1 MNGDFRSDKYL
12 NRMEYY
18 AYDLETD
25 ISTTIGGNGNQQ
37 VKNQHRFIIDNT
49 AEINPI
55 DWYNAFFEVEF
66 KLVKLAANETGYA
79 DNNEA
84 ANLCTMNNGLS
95 LIKEI
100 RVLSEGE
107 SVYNNNISANECANL
122 LTLLNYTKSY
132 ADSVGSDQF
141 FYLDTSAVAN
151 TNIFNLRKV
160 QHGRNDAD
168 SAWEE
173 KEFFDAIKPYNS
185 DYNEGFSKRKKLT
198 AGRVTRNIC
207 IPLNIYSY
215 FASFK
220 RNIHPNLKINIELR
234 LEQDSN
240 LIFKMGD
247 DNHGK
252 IIVSKLRLWCPKL
265 IFNAEGLRLYRS
277 DYMKPKKWPYLT
289 EYFYKFTRAGDNRGD
304 MVRLVTSIRKPR
316 HVFIWTVPEASYDT
330 QTANIFVFDTNSIG
344 ANNAHFSR
352 AQLVVNNSKYYPE
365 LPVNADE
372 KTKLYRALMEY
383 NGTYTQDKICGSL
396 INREN
401 FDKLFGVLYFD
412 LRKQDDDLIDASVT
426 INFNYQLSEAPD
438 AAANQYRINVLIL
451 HENEIELAQ
460 VGSKLLVRS
469 T

>member
-25 ISTTIGGNGNQQ
+25 ISTTIRGNNQEQ
-37 VKNQHRFIIDNT
+37 MKNQHRFIIDNT

-66 KLVKLAANETGYA
+66 KLVKLADNTANFTAA
-79 DNNEA
+79 DM
-84 ANLCTMNNGLS
+84 CSMNNGLS
-95 LIKEI
+95 LMKEI

-107 SVYNNNISANECANL
+107 SVYNNNISANEGANL
-122 LTLLNYTKSY
+122 MTLLNYTKSY

-141 FYLDTSAVAN
+141 FYLDTSAAAN
-151 TNIFNLRKV
+151 INLFEARTIDIRDN
-160 QHGRNDAD
+160 QASPTAR
-168 SAWEE
+168 
-173 KEFFDAIKPYNS
+173 AIPMPKNNA
-185 DYNEGFSKRKKLT
+185 DYNEGFAKRKALT
-198 AGRVTRNIC
+198 DVGLTQNIS
-207 IPLNIYSY
+207 IPLNLYSY

-234 LEQDSN
+234 LEQDAN
-240 LIFKMGD
+240 LIFRNAAED
-247 DNHGK
+247 GK

-265 IFNAEGLRLYRS
+265 IFNAEGLNLYRS
-277 DYMKPKKWPYLT
+277 DYMKPKKWPYLA

-316 HVFIWTVPEASYDT
+316 HVFIWTVPEASYAA

-344 ANNAHFSR
+344 ANNVHFSR

-365 LPVNADE
+365 LSVNANE

-396 INREN
+396 INRDN
-401 FDKLFGVLYFD
+401 FNKLFGVLYFD

-426 INFNYQLSEAPD
+426 INFNYQLSGAPD

>member
-25 ISTTIGGNGNQQ
+25 ISTTKGENDHEQM
-37 VKNQHRFIIDNT
+37 KNQHRFIIDNT

-66 KLVKLAANETGYA
+66 KLVKLANNDAGFAN
-79 DNNEA
+79 DNTA
-84 ANLCTMNNGLS
+84 ANMCTMNNGLS

-107 SVYNNNISANECANL
+107 SVYNNNISANEGANL

-141 FYLDTSAVAN
+141 FYLDTSAAAN
-151 TNIFNLRKV
+151 NQNFMRLALDGNAQNIDGIPPNP
-160 QHGRNDAD
+160 N
-168 SAWEE
+168 
-173 KEFFDAIKPYNS
+173 
-185 DYNEGFSKRKKLT
+185 YNEGFDKRKKLT
-198 AGRVTRNIC
+198 AGGLDRNIS
-207 IPLNIYSY
+207 IPLNLFSY

-234 LEQDSN
+234 LEQDVN
-240 LIFKMGD
+240 LIFRVGAAD
-247 DNHGK
+247 DGK
-252 IIVSKLRLWCPKL
+252 IIVTKMRLWCPKL
-265 IFNAEGLRLYRS
+265 IFNAEGLNLYRS
-277 DYMKPKKWPYLT
+277 DYMKPKKWSYLA
-289 EYFYKFTRAGDNRGD
+289 EYFHKFTRAGDNRGD
-304 MVRLVTSIRKPR
+304 MIRLVTSIRKPR
-316 HVFIWTVPEASYDT
+316 HVFIWTVPEASYGV

-344 ANNAHFSR
+344 TNNVHFSR

-365 LPVNADE
+365 LSVNANE

-426 INFNYQLSEAPD
+426 INFNYQLSGAPD

>member
-25 ISTTIGGNGNQQ
+25 ISTTIRGNNQEQ
-37 VKNQHRFIIDNT
+37 MKNQHRFIIDNT

-66 KLVKLAANETGYA
+66 KLVKLADASNFAAA
-79 DNNEA
+79 DK
-84 ANLCTMNNGLS
+84 CTMNNGLS

-141 FYLDTSAVAN
+141 FYIDTSAAAESSKFTYRAVTHRQTTATAGSGDQAGPMLDNVVAN
-151 TNIFNLRKV
+151 
-160 QHGRNDAD
+160 
-168 SAWEE
+168 
-173 KEFFDAIKPYNS
+173 YNK
-185 DYNEGFSKRKKLT
+185 GFAKRKALT
-198 AGRVTRNIC
+198 DGGLTQNISL
-207 IPLNIYSY
+207 PLNLYSY

-234 LEQDSN
+234 LEQDVN
-240 LIFKMGD
+240 LIFRNAAED
-247 DNHGK
+247 GK

-265 IFNAEGLRLYRS
+265 IFNAEGLNLYRS
-277 DYMKPKKWPYLT
+277 DYMKPKKWPYLA

-316 HVFIWTVPEASYDT
+316 HVFIWTVPEASYAA

-352 AQLVVNNSKYYPE
+352 AQLVINNSKYYPE
-365 LPVNADE
+365 LSINANE

-396 INREN
+396 INRDN
-401 FDKLFGVLYFD
+401 FNKLFGVLYFD

-426 INFNYQLSEAPD
+426 INFNYQLSGAPG

>member
-25 ISTTIGGNGNQQ
+25 ISTTIRGNNQEQ

-66 KLVKLAANETGYA
+66 KLVKLADNATNFV
-79 DNNEA
+79 DNNTA
-84 ANLCTMNNGLS
+84 ANMCTMNNGLS

-107 SVYNNNISANECANL
+107 SVYNNNISANEGANL

-141 FYLDTSAVAN
+141 FYLDTSAAAN
-151 TNIFNLRKV
+151 NQNFTRLALDGDAQNIDGIPPNP
-160 QHGRNDAD
+160 N
-168 SAWEE
+168 
-173 KEFFDAIKPYNS
+173 
-185 DYNEGFSKRKKLT
+185 YNEGFDKRKKLT
-198 AGRVTRNIC
+198 AAGVTHNIS
-207 IPLNIYSY
+207 IPLNLYSY

-234 LEQDSN
+234 LEQDVN
-240 LIFKMGD
+240 LIFRGGAAD
-247 DNHGK
+247 DGK
-252 IIVSKLRLWCPKL
+252 IIVTKMRLWCPKL
-265 IFNAEGLRLYRS
+265 IFNAEGLNLYRS
-277 DYMKPKKWPYLT
+277 DYMKPKKWPYLA

-316 HVFIWTVPEASYDT
+316 HVFIWTVPEASYAA
-330 QTANIFVFDTNSIG
+330 QTSNIFVFDTNSIG

-365 LPVNADE
+365 LSVNADE

-396 INREN
+396 INRDN

>member
-25 ISTTIGGNGNQQ
+25 ISTTIRGNDQEQ
-37 VKNQHRFIIDNT
+37 MKNQHRFIIDNT

-55 DWYNAFFEVEF
+55 DWYNAFFEIDF
-66 KLVKLAANETGYA
+66 KLVKLADGNNFGAN
-79 DNNEA
+79 DM
-84 ANLCTMNNGLS
+84 CTMNNGLS

-107 SVYNNNISANECANL
+107 SVYNNNISANEGANL

-141 FYLDTSAVAN
+141 FYLDTSAVADN
-151 TNIFNLRKV
+151 SRFIFRSV
-160 QHGRNDAD
+160 QHGRNNAD
-168 SAWEE
+168 DNWEVRN
-173 KEFFDAIKPYNS
+173 FVDGLNT
-185 DYNEGFSKRKKLT
+185 DYNEGFTKRKALT
-198 AGRVTRNIC
+198 DGGIERNISL
-207 IPLNIYSY
+207 PLNLYSY

-234 LEQDSN
+234 LEQDAN
-240 LIFKMGD
+240 LIFRNAAED
-247 DNHGK
+247 GK
-252 IIVSKLRLWCPKL
+252 IIVSKMRLWCPKL
-265 IFNAEGLRLYRS
+265 IFNAEGLNFYRS
-277 DYMKPKKWPYLT
+277 DYMKPKKWPYLA
-289 EYFYKFTRAGDNRGD
+289 EYFHKFTRAGDNRGD
-304 MVRLVTSIRKPR
+304 MIRLVTSIRKPR
-316 HVFIWTVPEASYDT
+316 HVFIWTVPDASYAT
-330 QTANIFVFDTNSIG
+330 QTSNIFVFDTNSIG
-344 ANNAHFSR
+344 ANNVHFSR

-365 LPVNADE
+365 LSVNANE
-372 KTKLYRALMEY
+372 KTKLYRTLMEY

-396 INREN
+396 INRDN

-426 INFNYQLSEAPD
+426 INFNYQLSGAPD

>member
-25 ISTTIGGNGNQQ
+25 ISTTIRGNNQEQ
-37 VKNQHRFIIDNT
+37 MKNQHRFIIDNT

-66 KLVKLAANETGYA
+66 KLVKLADGNNFTAN
-79 DNNEA
+79 DM
-84 ANLCTMNNGLS
+84 CTMNNGLS

-107 SVYNNNISANECANL
+107 SVYNNNISANEGANL

-141 FYLDTSAVAN
+141 FYLDTSTAAN
-151 TNIFNLRKV
+151 INLFGDRTIDT
-160 QHGRNDAD
+160 RDATPGG
-168 SAWEE
+168 
-173 KEFFDAIKPYNS
+173 DARAIPMPQNNAN
-185 DYNEGFSKRKKLT
+185 YNEGFAKRKALT
-198 AGRVTRNIC
+198 DKVHAKNIS
-207 IPLNIYSY
+207 IPLNLYSY

-220 RNIHPNLKINIELR
+220 RNIHPNLKINIEIR
-234 LEQDSN
+234 FEQDVN
-240 LIFKMGD
+240 LIFRNAAED
-247 DNHGK
+247 GK

-265 IFNAEGLRLYRS
+265 IFNAEGLNLYRS
-277 DYMKPKKWPYLT
+277 DYMKPKKWPYLA

-304 MVRLVTSIRKPR
+304 MVHLVTSIRKPR
-316 HVFIWTVPEASYDT
+316 HVFIWTVPEASYAV

-344 ANNAHFSR
+344 NQDPEVNFSR

-365 LPVNADE
+365 LPINANE

-396 INREN
+396 INRDN

-426 INFNYQLSEAPD
+426 INFNYQLSGAP
-438 AAANQYRINVLIL
+438 ANQYRINVLIL
-451 HENEIELAQ
+451 HESEIELVQ

>member
-25 ISTTIGGNGNQQ
+25 ISTTIRGNNQEQ
-37 VKNQHRFIIDNT
+37 MKNQRRFIIDNT

-66 KLVKLAANETGYA
+66 KLVKLADATNFVAA
-79 DNNEA
+79 DK
-84 ANLCTMNNGLS
+84 CTMNNGLS

-107 SVYNNNISANECANL
+107 SVYNNNISANESANL

-132 ADSVGSDQF
+132 ADCVGSDQF
-141 FYLDTSAVAN
+141 FYVDTSAAAENARYTIRGVE
-151 TNIFNLRKV
+151 
-160 QHGRNDAD
+160 HGRNDANNAYEARNFID
-168 SAWEE
+168 GE
-173 KEFFDAIKPYNS
+173 KP
-185 DYNEGFSKRKKLT
+185 DYNEGFAKRKALT
-198 AGRVTRNIC
+198 DGGLTQNISL
-207 IPLNIYSY
+207 PLNLYSY

-220 RNIHPNLKINIELR
+220 RNIHPNLKINIEIR
-234 LEQDSN
+234 LEQDVN
-240 LIFKMGD
+240 LIFRNAAED
-247 DNHGK
+247 GK
-252 IIVSKLRLWCPKL
+252 IIVSKLRICCPKL
-265 IFNAEGLRLYRS
+265 IFNAEGLNLYRS
-277 DYMKPKKWPYLT
+277 DYMKPKKWPYLA

-316 HVFIWTVPEASYDT
+316 HVFIWTVPEASYAA

-344 ANNAHFSR
+344 NQNPTVYFSR

-365 LPVNADE
+365 LSVNANE

-396 INREN
+396 INRDN
-401 FDKLFGVLYFD
+401 FDKLFGVLYFY

-426 INFNYQLSEAPD
+426 INFNYQLSGAPT
-438 AAANQYRINVLIL
+438 NQYRINVLIL

>member
-25 ISTTIGGNGNQQ
+25 ISTTIRGNNQEQ
-37 VKNQHRFIIDNT
+37 MKNQHRFIIDNT

-66 KLVKLAANETGYA
+66 KLVKLA
-79 DNNEA
+79 DNATNFAGNNTA
-84 ANLCTMNNGLS
+84 ANMCTMNNGLS

-107 SVYNNNISANECANL
+107 SVYNNNISANEGANL

-141 FYLDTSAVAN
+141 FYLDTSAAAN
-151 TNIFNLRKV
+151 NQNFLRLALDGNAQNIDGIPPNP
-160 QHGRNDAD
+160 N
-168 SAWEE
+168 
-173 KEFFDAIKPYNS
+173 
-185 DYNEGFSKRKKLT
+185 YNEGFDKRKKLT
-198 AGRVTRNIC
+198 AGGVDRNIS
-207 IPLNIYSY
+207 IPLNLFSY

-234 LEQDSN
+234 LEQDVN
-240 LIFKMGD
+240 LIFRAGAAD
-247 DNHGK
+247 DGK
-252 IIVSKLRLWCPKL
+252 IIVTKMRLWCPKL
-265 IFNAEGLRLYRS
+265 IFNAEGLNLYRS
-277 DYMKPKKWPYLT
+277 DYMKPKKWPYLA
-289 EYFYKFTRAGDNRGD
+289 EFFYKFTRAGDNRGD

-316 HVFIWTVPEASYDT
+316 HVFIWTVPEASYAA
-330 QTANIFVFDTNSIG
+330 QTSNIFVFDTNSIG

-365 LPVNADE
+365 LSINANE

-396 INREN
+396 INRDN

-426 INFNYQLSEAPD
+426 INFNYQ
-438 AAANQYRINVLIL
+438 
-451 HENEIELAQ
+451 
-460 VGSKLLVRS
+460 
-469 T
+469 

>member
-18 AYDLETD
+18 AYDLEID
-25 ISTTIGGNGNQQ
+25 ISTTKRGNGEEQI
-37 VKNQHRFIIDNT
+37 KNQHRFIIDNT

-55 DWYNAFFEVEF
+55 DWYNAFFEIDF
-66 KLVKLAANETGYA
+66 KLVKLADENNFGA
-79 DNNEA
+79 DDM
-84 ANLCTMNNGLS
+84 CTMNNGLS

-107 SVYNNNISANECANL
+107 SVYNNNISANEGANL

-151 TNIFNLRKV
+151 NSRFNFRSV

-168 SAWEE
+168 DNWEE
-173 KEFFDAIKPYNS
+173 RNFVDGLNP
-185 DYNEGFSKRKKLT
+185 DYNEGFTKRKGLT
-198 AGRVTRNIC
+198 DGGIERNIS
-207 IPLNIYSY
+207 IPLNLYSY

-220 RNIHPNLKINIELR
+220 RNIHPNLKINIEIR
-234 LEQDSN
+234 FEQDAN
-240 LIFKMGD
+240 LIFRNAAED
-247 DNHGK
+247 GK

-265 IFNAEGLRLYRS
+265 IFNAEGLNLYRS
-277 DYMKPKKWPYLT
+277 DYMKPKKWPYLA
-289 EYFYKFTRAGDNRGD
+289 EYFHNFTRAGDNRGD

-316 HVFIWTVPEASYDT
+316 HVFIWTVPDASYAT

-344 ANNAHFSR
+344 TYNVHFSR

-365 LPVNADE
+365 LSVNANE

-396 INREN
+396 INRDN

-426 INFNYQLSEAPD
+426 INFNYQLSEAPS
-438 AAANQYRINVLIL
+438 AAAIKYRINVLIL

>member
-25 ISTTIGGNGNQQ
+25 ISSTIRGNNQEQ
-37 VKNQHRFIIDNT
+37 MKNQHRFIIDNT

-66 KLVKLAANETGYA
+66 KLVKLADGNNFAA
-79 DNNEA
+79 DDK
-84 ANLCTMNNGLS
+84 CTMNNGLS

-100 RVLSEGE
+100 RVISEGE
-107 SVYNNNISANECANL
+107 SVYNNNISANEGANL

-132 ADSVGSDQF
+132 ADSIGSDQF
-141 FYLDTSAVAN
+141 FYIDTNAAAESSKFTKRTVTHRRNANNTGDEAGEMLDDVVAN
-151 TNIFNLRKV
+151 
-160 QHGRNDAD
+160 
-168 SAWEE
+168 
-173 KEFFDAIKPYNS
+173 
-185 DYNEGFSKRKKLT
+185 YNEGFAKRKELT
-198 AGRVTRNIC
+198 DGGLTRNIS
-207 IPLNIYSY
+207 IPLNLYSY
-215 FASFK
+215 FSSFK
-220 RNIHPNLKINIELR
+220 RNIHPNLKINIEIR
-234 LEQDSN
+234 LEQDAN
-240 LIFKMGD
+240 LIFK
-247 DNHGK
+247 NAAVTANGK

-265 IFNAEGLRLYRS
+265 IFNAEGLNLYRS
-277 DYMKPKKWPYLT
+277 DYMKPNKWSYLA

-316 HVFIWTVPEASYDT
+316 HVFIWTVPEASYAT
-330 QTANIFVFDTNSIG
+330 QESNIFVFDTNSIG
-344 ANNAHFSR
+344 TNNAHFSR

-365 LPVNADE
+365 LSVNANE

-396 INREN
+396 INRDN

-426 INFNYQLSEAPD
+426 INFNYQLSGAPS

>member
-1 MNGDFRSDKYL
+1 MNGDFRSDQYL

-25 ISTTIGGNGNQQ
+25 ISTTIRGNNQEQ
-37 VKNQHRFIIDNT
+37 MKNQHRFIIDNT

-55 DWYNAFFEVEF
+55 DWYNAFFKVEF
-66 KLVKLAANETGYA
+66 KLVKLADASNFAAA
-79 DNNEA
+79 DK
-84 ANLCTMNNGLS
+84 CTMNNGLS

-107 SVYNNNISANECANL
+107 SVYNNNISANEGANL

-141 FYLDTSAVAN
+141 FYIDTSAAADN
-151 TNIFNLRKV
+151 QNFDRLGLDGNAQNIDGIPPNP
-160 QHGRNDAD
+160 N
-168 SAWEE
+168 
-173 KEFFDAIKPYNS
+173 
-185 DYNEGFSKRKKLT
+185 YNEGFTKRKALT
-198 AGRVTRNIC
+198 DGGHTQNISL
-207 IPLNIYSY
+207 PLNLYSY

-220 RNIHPNLKINIELR
+220 RNIHPNLKINIEIR
-234 LEQDSN
+234 LEQDAN
-240 LIFKMGD
+240 LIFRNAAVD
-247 DNHGK
+247 GK

-265 IFNAEGLRLYRS
+265 IFNAEGLNLYRS
-277 DYMKPKKWPYLT
+277 DYMKPKKWSYLT

-316 HVFIWTVPEASYDT
+316 HVFIWTVPEASYAA

-344 ANNAHFSR
+344 NQDPIVYFSR

-396 INREN
+396 INRDN

-426 INFNYQLSEAPD
+426 INFNYQLSGAPT
-438 AAANQYRINVLIL
+438 NQYRINVLIL

>member
-25 ISTTIGGNGNQQ
+25 ISSTKRGNNQEQ

-66 KLVKLAANETGYA
+66 RLVKLANETNFVA
-79 DNNEA
+79 PVM
-84 ANLCTMNNGLS
+84 CTMNNGLS

-107 SVYNNNISANECANL
+107 SVYNNNISANEGANL

-141 FYLDTSAVAN
+141 FYIDTSAAAENARYTMRGVE
-151 TNIFNLRKV
+151 
-160 QHGRNDAD
+160 HGRNDAD
-168 SAWEE
+168 NAYEARD
-173 KEFFDAIKPYNS
+173 FIDGVKP
-185 DYNEGFSKRKKLT
+185 DYNEGFAKRNALT
-198 AGRVTRNIC
+198 VGGNTPNISL
-207 IPLNIYSY
+207 PLNLYSY

-220 RNIHPNLKINIELR
+220 RNIHPNLKINIEIR
-234 LEQDSN
+234 LEQDAN
-240 LIFKMGD
+240 LIFRNAAED
-247 DNHGK
+247 GK

-265 IFNAEGLRLYRS
+265 IFNAEGLKLYRS
-277 DYMKPKKWPYLT
+277 DYMKPKKWPYLA
-289 EYFYKFTRAGDNRGD
+289 EYFYKFTRAGDIIGD

-316 HVFIWTVPEASYDT
+316 HVFIWTVPEASYAT

-344 ANNAHFSR
+344 TNNAFFSR

-365 LPVNADE
+365 LPINANE

-383 NGTYTQDKICGSL
+383 NGTYTQDKICGSI
-396 INREN
+396 INRDN
-401 FDKLFGVLYFD
+401 FNKLFGVLYFD

-426 INFNYQLSEAPD
+426 INFNYQLSVAPS

>member
-25 ISTTIGGNGNQQ
+25 ISTKARGNNFEQI
-37 VKNQHRFIIDNT
+37 KNQNRFIIDNT

-66 KLVKLAANETGYA
+66 KLVKKANNDQSFAA
-79 DNNEA
+79 DNTA

-107 SVYNNNISANECANL
+107 SVYNNNISANEGANL

-141 FYLDTSAVAN
+141 FYLDTSATTDINLFNNRTIDTRDATPGGDTRAIPMPQNNAN
-151 TNIFNLRKV
+151 
-160 QHGRNDAD
+160 
-168 SAWEE
+168 
-173 KEFFDAIKPYNS
+173 
-185 DYNEGFSKRKKLT
+185 YNEGFNKRKKLT
-198 AGRVTRNIC
+198 AEGVEQNIS
-207 IPLNIYSY
+207 IPLNLYSY

-220 RNIHPNLKINIELR
+220 RNIHPNLKINIELKI
-234 LEQDSN
+234 EDDVI
-240 LIFKMGD
+240 LIFRAGAAGD
-247 DNHGK
+247 GNDGK
-252 IIVSKLRLWCPKL
+252 IIVTKLRLWCPKL
-265 IFNAEGLRLYRS
+265 IFNAEGLNLYRS
-277 DYMKPKKWPYLT
+277 DYMKPKKWPYLA
-289 EYFYKFTRAGDNRGD
+289 EYFYKFTRAGDNIGD

-316 HVFIWTVPEASYDT
+316 HVFIWTVPDASYAT
-330 QTANIFVFDTNSIG
+330 QTENIFVFDTNSIG
-344 ANNAHFSR
+344 ANDVHFSR

-365 LPVNADE
+365 LSINANE

-396 INREN
+396 INRDN

-426 INFNYQLSEAPD
+426 INFNYQLSGAPG
-438 AAANQYRINVLIL
+438 ARENLYRINVLIL

>member
-1 MNGDFRSDKYL
+1 MNGDFRSDQYL

-25 ISTTIGGNGNQQ
+25 ISTTIRGNNQEQ
-37 VKNQHRFIIDNT
+37 MKNQHRFIIDNT

-66 KLVKLAANETGYA
+66 KLVKLA
-79 DNNEA
+79 NNTTNFDE
-84 ANLCTMNNGLS
+84 NDKCTMNNGLS

-107 SVYNNNISANECANL
+107 SVYNNNISANEGANL
-122 LTLLNYTKSY
+122 MTLLNYTKSY

-141 FYLDTSAVAN
+141 FYVDTSAAAENARYTIRGVE
-151 TNIFNLRKV
+151 
-160 QHGRNDAD
+160 HGRNDANNAYEARNFID
-168 SAWEE
+168 GV
-173 KEFFDAIKPYNS
+173 KP
-185 DYNEGFSKRKKLT
+185 DYNEGFAKRKALT
-198 AGRVTRNIC
+198 DEGHTQNIS
-207 IPLNIYSY
+207 IPLNLYSY

-234 LEQDSN
+234 LEQDVN
-240 LIFKMGD
+240 LIFRNAAED
-247 DNHGK
+247 GK

-265 IFNAEGLRLYRS
+265 IFNAEGLKLYRS
-277 DYMKPKKWPYLT
+277 DYMKPKKWPYLA

-316 HVFIWTVPEASYDT
+316 HVFIWTVPEASYAA

-365 LPVNADE
+365 LSVNANE

-396 INREN
+396 INRDN
-401 FDKLFGVLYFD
+401 FDKLFGVLYFE

-426 INFNYQLSEAPD
+426 INFNYQLSGAPG

>member
-25 ISTTIGGNGNQQ
+25 ISSTIRGNDQEQ
-37 VKNQHRFIIDNT
+37 MKYQHRFIIDNT

-66 KLVKLAANETGYA
+66 KLVKLADNTAGFAAA
-79 DNNEA
+79 DM
-84 ANLCTMNNGLS
+84 CTMNNGLS

-107 SVYNNNISANECANL
+107 SVYNNNISANEGANL

-141 FYLDTSAVAN
+141 FYLDTSTYAN
-151 TNIFNLRKV
+151 INLFRDRTIDV
-160 QHGRNDAD
+160 RDATPGGDTRPIPMPRNNA
-168 SAWEE
+168 
-173 KEFFDAIKPYNS
+173 N
-185 DYNEGFSKRKKLT
+185 YNEGFTKRKALT
-198 AGRVTRNIC
+198 DGALIQNISL
-207 IPLNIYSY
+207 PLNLYSY

-220 RNIHPNLKINIELR
+220 RNIHPNLKINIEIR
-234 LEQDSN
+234 LEQDVN
-240 LIFKMGD
+240 LIFRNAAED
-247 DNHGK
+247 GK
-252 IIVSKLRLWCPKL
+252 IIVTKLRLWCPKL
-265 IFNAEGLRLYRS
+265 IFNAEGLNLYRS
-277 DYMKPKKWPYLT
+277 DYMKPKKWAYLA
-289 EYFYKFTRAGDNRGD
+289 EYFYKFTRVGDNRGD

-316 HVFIWTVPEASYDT
+316 HVFIWTVPEASYAV

-344 ANNAHFSR
+344 TNNVHFSR
-352 AQLVVNNSKYYPE
+352 AQLVINNSKYYPE
-365 LPVNADE
+365 LSVNANE

-396 INREN
+396 INRDN

-426 INFNYQLSEAPD
+426 INFNYQLSGNPS

>member
-25 ISTTIGGNGNQQ
+25 ISTTIRGNNQEQ
-37 VKNQHRFIIDNT
+37 MKNQHRFIIDNT

-66 KLVKLAANETGYA
+66 KLVKLTDATDFDAA
-79 DNNEA
+79 DK
-84 ANLCTMNNGLS
+84 CTMNNGLS

-107 SVYNNNISANECANL
+107 SVYNNNISANESANL

-141 FYLDTSAVAN
+141 FYVDTSAAAENARYTMRRVE
-151 TNIFNLRKV
+151 
-160 QHGRNDAD
+160 HGRNDANNAYEARNFID
-168 SAWEE
+168 GV
-173 KEFFDAIKPYNS
+173 KP
-185 DYNEGFSKRKKLT
+185 DYNEGFAKRKALT
-198 AGRVTRNIC
+198 EGGLTQNISL
-207 IPLNIYSY
+207 PLNLYSY

-220 RNIHPNLKINIELR
+220 RNIHPNLKINIEIR
-234 LEQDSN
+234 LEQDAN
-240 LIFKMGD
+240 LIFK
-247 DNHGK
+247 NAAVTVNGK

-265 IFNAEGLRLYRS
+265 IFNAEGLKLYRS
-277 DYMKPKKWPYLT
+277 DYMKPKKWSYLA

-316 HVFIWTVPEASYDT
+316 HVFIWTVPEASYAV
-330 QTANIFVFDTNSIG
+330 QTANIFVFDTNSI
-344 ANNAHFSR
+344 ANQDPTVYFSR

-365 LPVNADE
+365 LPINANE

-396 INREN
+396 INRDN

-426 INFNYQLSEAPD
+426 INFNYQLSGAPT
-438 AAANQYRINVLIL
+438 NQYRINVLIL

>member
-25 ISTTIGGNGNQQ
+25 ISTTIRGNNQEQ
-37 VKNQHRFIIDNT
+37 MKNQHRFIIDNT

-66 KLVKLAANETGYA
+66 KLVKLA
-79 DNNEA
+79 DA
-84 ANLCTMNNGLS
+84 ANFVAADKCTMNNGLS

-107 SVYNNNISANECANL
+107 SVYNNNISANEGANL

-141 FYLDTSAVAN
+141 FYIDTSAAADN
-151 TNIFNLRKV
+151 QNLTRLPLTGDAENIDGIPPSPN
-160 QHGRNDAD
+160 
-168 SAWEE
+168 
-173 KEFFDAIKPYNS
+173 
-185 DYNEGFSKRKKLT
+185 YNEGFTKRKALT
-198 AGRVTRNIC
+198 DGGLTQNISL
-207 IPLNIYSY
+207 PLNLYSY

-220 RNIHPNLKINIELR
+220 RNIHPNLKINIEIR
-234 LEQDSN
+234 LEQDVN
-240 LIFKMGD
+240 LIFRNAAED
-247 DNHGK
+247 GK

-265 IFNAEGLRLYRS
+265 IFNAEGLNLYRS
-277 DYMKPKKWPYLT
+277 DYMKPKKWPYLA

-304 MVRLVTSIRKPR
+304 MVRLVTSIRKPK
-316 HVFIWTVPEASYDT
+316 HVFIWTVPEASYAV
-330 QTANIFVFDTNSIG
+330 QTANIFVFDTNSI
-344 ANNAHFSR
+344 ANQNPTVYFSR

-365 LPVNADE
+365 LPINANE

-396 INREN
+396 INRDN

-426 INFNYQLSEAPD
+426 INFNYQLSGAPV
-438 AAANQYRINVLIL
+438 NQYRINVLIL

>member
-25 ISTTIGGNGNQQ
+25 ISTTIRGNNQEQ
-37 VKNQHRFIIDNT
+37 MKNQHRFIIDNT

-55 DWYNAFFEVEF
+55 DWFNAFFEVEF
-66 KLVKLAANETGYA
+66 KLVKLADNTTNFGAA
-79 DNNEA
+79 DK
-84 ANLCTMNNGLS
+84 CTMNNGLS

-107 SVYNNNISANECANL
+107 SVYNNNISANEGANL

-141 FYLDTSAVAN
+141 LYIDTSAAADN
-151 TNIFNLRKV
+151 QNFNRLGLDGNAQNIDGIPPNP
-160 QHGRNDAD
+160 N
-168 SAWEE
+168 
-173 KEFFDAIKPYNS
+173 
-185 DYNEGFSKRKKLT
+185 YNEGFTKRKALT
-198 AGRVTRNIC
+198 DGGHEQNIS
-207 IPLNIYSY
+207 IPLNLYSY

-220 RNIHPNLKINIELR
+220 RNIHPNLKINIEIR
-234 LEQDSN
+234 LEQDAN
-240 LIFKMGD
+240 LIFRNAAED
-247 DNHGK
+247 GK

-265 IFNAEGLRLYRS
+265 IFNAEGLNLYRS
-277 DYMKPKKWPYLT
+277 DYMKPKKWPYLA
-289 EYFYKFTRAGDNRGD
+289 EYVYKFTRAGDNRGD

-316 HVFIWTVPEASYDT
+316 HAFIWTVPEASYAA
-330 QTANIFVFDTNSIG
+330 QTSNIFVFDTNSIG

-365 LPVNADE
+365 LSVNANE

-396 INREN
+396 INRDN

-426 INFNYQLSEAPD
+426 INFNYQLSGAPD
-438 AAANQYRINVLIL
+438 AAAN
-451 HENEIELAQ
+451 
-460 VGSKLLVRS
+460 
-469 T
+469 

>member
-25 ISTTIGGNGNQQ
+25 ISTTIRGNGQEQ
-37 VKNQHRFIIDNT
+37 MKNQHRFIIDNT

-55 DWYNAFFEVEF
+55 DWYNAFFEIEF
-66 KLVKLAANETGYA
+66 KLVKLADNNTNFA
-79 DNNEA
+79 DNNTA

-107 SVYNNNISANECANL
+107 SVYNNNISANEGANL

-141 FYLDTSAVAN
+141 FYLDTSAAAN
-151 TNIFNLRKV
+151 NQNFLRLALDGNAQNIDGIPPNP
-160 QHGRNDAD
+160 N
-168 SAWEE
+168 
-173 KEFFDAIKPYNS
+173 
-185 DYNEGFSKRKKLT
+185 YNEGFDKRKKLT
-198 AGRVTRNIC
+198 AGGMERNIS
-207 IPLNIYSY
+207 IPLNLYSY

-234 LEQDSN
+234 LEQDAN
-240 LIFKMGD
+240 LIFRVGAAD
-247 DNHGK
+247 DGK
-252 IIVSKLRLWCPKL
+252 IIVTKLRLWCPKL
-265 IFNAEGLRLYRS
+265 IFNAEGLNLYRS
-277 DYMKPKKWPYLT
+277 DYMKPKKWAYLA

-316 HVFIWTVPEASYDT
+316 HVFIWTVPEASYAT
-330 QTANIFVFDTNSIG
+330 QTANIFLFDTNSIG
-344 ANNAHFSR
+344 VNNVHFSR

-365 LPVNADE
+365 LSINANE

-396 INREN
+396 INRDN
-401 FDKLFGVLYFD
+401 FDKLFGILYFD
-412 LRKQDDDLIDASVT
+412 LRKQDDDLIVASVT
-426 INFNYQLSEAPD
+426 INFNYQLSGAPD
-438 AAANQYRINVLIL
+438 VAANQYRINVLML

>member
-25 ISTTIGGNGNQQ
+25 ISTTIRGNNQEQ
-37 VKNQHRFIIDNT
+37 MKNQHRFIIDNT

-55 DWYNAFFEVEF
+55 DWYNAFFEIEF
-66 KLVKLAANETGYA
+66 KLVKLADG
-79 DNNEA
+79 NNFGEKDM
-84 ANLCTMNNGLS
+84 CTMNNGLS

-107 SVYNNNISANECANL
+107 SVYNNNISANEGANL

-141 FYLDTSAVAN
+141 FYLDASAVAN
-151 TNIFNLRKV
+151 NSRFLFRSV

-168 SAWEE
+168 DNWEARN
-173 KEFFDAIKPYNS
+173 FVDGLNP
-185 DYNEGFSKRKKLT
+185 DYNKGFDKRKALT
-198 AGRVTRNIC
+198 DGGLSRNIS
-207 IPLNIYSY
+207 IPLNLYSY

-220 RNIHPNLKINIELR
+220 RNIHPNLKINIEIR
-234 LEQDSN
+234 FEQDAN
-240 LIFKMGD
+240 LIFRNAAED
-247 DNHGK
+247 GK

-265 IFNAEGLRLYRS
+265 IFNAEGLNLYRS
-277 DYMKPKKWPYLT
+277 DYMKPKKWSYLA

-316 HVFIWTVPEASYDT
+316 HVFIWTVPEASYAI

-344 ANNAHFSR
+344 ANNVHFSR
-352 AQLVVNNSKYYPE
+352 AQLVINNSKYYPE
-365 LPVNADE
+365 LSINANE

-383 NGTYTQDKICGSL
+383 NELIHKI
-396 INREN
+396 
-401 FDKLFGVLYFD
+401 KYAD
-412 LRKQDDDLIDASVT
+412 L
-426 INFNYQLSEAPD
+426 
-438 AAANQYRINVLIL
+438 
-451 HENEIELAQ
+451 
-460 VGSKLLVRS
+460 
-469 T
+469 

>member
-25 ISTTIGGNGNQQ
+25 ISTTIRGNNQEQ
-37 VKNQHRFIIDNT
+37 MKNQHRFIIDNT

-66 KLVKLAANETGYA
+66 KLVKLADNATNFAAA
-79 DNNEA
+79 DM
-84 ANLCTMNNGLS
+84 CTMNNGLS

-107 SVYNNNISANECANL
+107 SVYNNNISANEGANL

-141 FYLDTSAVAN
+141 FYLDTSTAAN
-151 TNIFNLRKV
+151 INLFGDRTIDTRDATP
-160 QHGRNDAD
+160 GGDTRAIPMPRNNA
-168 SAWEE
+168 
-173 KEFFDAIKPYNS
+173 N
-185 DYNEGFSKRKKLT
+185 YNEGFTKRKALT
-198 AGRVTRNIC
+198 DGGITQNISL
-207 IPLNIYSY
+207 PLNLYSY

-234 LEQDSN
+234 LEQDAN
-240 LIFKMGD
+240 LIFRNAAED
-247 DNHGK
+247 GK
-252 IIVSKLRLWCPKL
+252 IIVTKLRLWCPKL
-265 IFNAEGLRLYRS
+265 IFNAEGLNLYRS
-277 DYMKPKKWPYLT
+277 DYMKPKKWSYLA

-316 HVFIWTVPEASYDT
+316 HVFIWTVPEASYAV
-330 QTANIFVFDTNSIG
+330 QTANIFVFDTNSI
-344 ANNAHFSR
+344 ANQNPTVYFSR
-352 AQLVVNNSKYYPE
+352 AQVVVNNSKYYPE
-365 LPVNADE
+365 LSINANE

-396 INREN
+396 INRDN

-426 INFNYQLSEAPD
+426 INFNYQLSGAPT
-438 AAANQYRINVLIL
+438 NQYRINVLIL

>member
-25 ISTTIGGNGNQQ
+25 ISTTIRGNNQEQ
-37 VKNQHRFIIDNT
+37 MKNQHRFIIDNT

-66 KLVKLAANETGYA
+66 KLVKLA
-79 DNNEA
+79 NNTTDFA
-84 ANLCTMNNGLS
+84 AGDMCTMNNGLS

-107 SVYNNNISANECANL
+107 SVYNNNISANEGANL
-122 LTLLNYTKSY
+122 MTLLNYTKSY

-151 TNIFNLRKV
+151 SGRFHLRSV

-168 SAWEE
+168 NAWEE
-173 KEFFDAIKPYNS
+173 KDFVDGLNP
-185 DYNEGFSKRKKLT
+185 DYNEGFAKRKALT
-198 AGRVTRNIC
+198 DGGLTQNIS
-207 IPLNIYSY
+207 IPLNLYSY
-215 FASFK
+215 FASFE
-220 RNIHPNLKINIELR
+220 RNIHPKLKINIEIR
-234 LEQDSN
+234 LEQDVN
-240 LIFKMGD
+240 LIFRNAAED
-247 DNHGK
+247 GK

-265 IFNAEGLRLYRS
+265 IFNAEGLNLYRS
-277 DYMKPKKWPYLT
+277 DYMKPKKWPYLA

-316 HVFIWTVPEASYDT
+316 HVFIWTVPEASYAA

-344 ANNAHFSR
+344 NQNPRVYFSR

-365 LPVNADE
+365 LSVNANE

-396 INREN
+396 INRDN

-426 INFNYQLSEAPD
+426 INFNYQLSGAPV
-438 AAANQYRINVLIL
+438 NQYRINVLIL

>member
-1 MNGDFRSDKYL
+1 MNGDFRSDQYL

-25 ISTTIGGNGNQQ
+25 ISTTIRGNNQEQ
-37 VKNQHRFIIDNT
+37 MENQHRFIIDNT
-49 AEINPI
+49 AEINLI

-66 KLVKLAANETGYA
+66 KLVKLADATNFAAA
-79 DNNEA
+79 DK
-84 ANLCTMNNGLS
+84 CTMNNGLS

-107 SVYNNNISANECANL
+107 SVYNNNISANEGANL

-141 FYLDTSAVAN
+141 FYIDTSAAAENARYTIRRVE
-151 TNIFNLRKV
+151 
-160 QHGRNDAD
+160 HGRNDANNAYEARNFID
-168 SAWEE
+168 GV
-173 KEFFDAIKPYNS
+173 KP
-185 DYNEGFSKRKKLT
+185 DYNEGFAKRKALT
-198 AGRVTRNIC
+198 DGGLTQNISL
-207 IPLNIYSY
+207 PLNLYSY

-220 RNIHPNLKINIELR
+220 RNVHPNLKINIEIR
-234 LEQDSN
+234 LEQDVN
-240 LIFKMGD
+240 LIFRNAAVD
-247 DNHGK
+247 GK

-265 IFNAEGLRLYRS
+265 IFNAEGLNLYRS
-277 DYMKPKKWPYLT
+277 DYMKPKKWSYLT

-316 HVFIWTVPEASYDT
+316 HVFIWTVPEASYAA

-344 ANNAHFSR
+344 NQDPTVYFSR

-372 KTKLYRALMEY
+372 KNKLYRALMEY

-396 INREN
+396 INRDN

-426 INFNYQLSEAPD
+426 INFNYQLSGAPT
-438 AAANQYRINVLIL
+438 NQYRINVLIL

>member
-25 ISTTIGGNGNQQ
+25 ISTTIRGNNQEQ
-37 VKNQHRFIIDNT
+37 MKNQHRFIIDNT

-66 KLVKLAANETGYA
+66 KLVKLADNTANFGE
-79 DNNEA
+79 DDM
-84 ANLCTMNNGLS
+84 CSMNNGLS
-95 LIKEI
+95 LMKEI

-107 SVYNNNISANECANL
+107 SVYNNNISANEGANL
-122 LTLLNYTKSY
+122 MTLLNYTKSY

-141 FYLDTSAVAN
+141 FYLDTSAAAN
-151 TNIFNLRKV
+151 INLFGDRTIDI
-160 QHGRNDAD
+160 RDAQP
-168 SAWEE
+168 SPTAR
-173 KEFFDAIKPYNS
+173 AIPMPKNNA
-185 DYNEGFSKRKKLT
+185 DYNEGFAKRKALT
-198 AGRVTRNIC
+198 DGGLTQNIS
-207 IPLNIYSY
+207 IPLNLYSY

-234 LEQDSN
+234 LEQDAN
-240 LIFKMGD
+240 LIFRNAAED
-247 DNHGK
+247 GK

-265 IFNAEGLRLYRS
+265 IFNAEGLNLYRS
-277 DYMKPKKWPYLT
+277 DYMKPKKWPYLA

-316 HVFIWTVPEASYDT
+316 HVFIWTVPEASYAA
-330 QTANIFVFDTNSIG
+330 QTSNIFVFDTNSIG

-365 LPVNADE
+365 LSVNANE
-372 KTKLYRALMEY
+372 KTKLYRVLMEY

-396 INREN
+396 INRDN
-401 FDKLFGVLYFD
+401 FNKLFGVLYFD

-426 INFNYQLSEAPD
+426 INFNYQLSGAPG

>member
-1 MNGDFRSDKYL
+1 MNGDFRSDQYL

-25 ISTTIGGNGNQQ
+25 ISTTVRGNNQEQ
-37 VKNQHRFIIDNT
+37 MKNQHRFIIDNT

-66 KLVKLAANETGYA
+66 KLVKLADNAANFG
-79 DNNEA
+79 DDNEA

-107 SVYNNNISANECANL
+107 SVYNNNISANEGANL
-122 LTLLNYTKSY
+122 LTLLNYTRSY

-141 FYLDTSAVAN
+141 FYLDTSAVADL
-151 TNIFNLRKV
+151 NLFQEIEVDIRDAQPNPAARVTKMP
-160 QHGRNDAD
+160 RNNA
-168 SAWEE
+168 
-173 KEFFDAIKPYNS
+173 N
-185 DYNEGFSKRKKLT
+185 YNEGFTKRYLLT
-198 AGRVTRNIC
+198 AVGVTRNIS
-207 IPLNIYSY
+207 IPLNLYSY

-220 RNIHPNLKINIELR
+220 RNIHPNLKINIEIR
-234 LEQDSN
+234 LEQDVN
-240 LIFKMGD
+240 LIFRAGAAD
-247 DNHGK
+247 DGK

-265 IFNAEGLRLYRS
+265 IFNAEGLNLYRS
-277 DYMKPKKWPYLT
+277 DYMKPKKWPYLA

-316 HVFIWTVPEASYDT
+316 HVFIWTVPEASYAA
-330 QTANIFVFDTNSIG
+330 QTSNIFVFDTNSIG

-365 LPVNADE
+365 LSINANE

-396 INREN
+396 INRDN

-426 INFNYQLSEAPD
+426 INFNYQLSGAPD

>member
-25 ISTTIGGNGNQQ
+25 ISTTIRGNNQEQ
-37 VKNQHRFIIDNT
+37 MKNQHRFIIDNT

-55 DWYNAFFEVEF
+55 DWYNPFFEVEF
-66 KLVKLAANETGYA
+66 KLVKLADAANFAIE
-79 DNNEA
+79 NEA

-141 FYLDTSAVAN
+141 FYIDTSA
-151 TNIFNLRKV
+151 
-160 QHGRNDAD
+160 DAD
-168 SAWEE
+168 TQN
-173 KEFFDAIKPYNS
+173 FGRLAITGNAQNVDGIPPNPN
-185 DYNEGFSKRKKLT
+185 YNEGFNKRRKLT
-198 AGRVTRNIC
+198 AVGVTRNIS
-207 IPLNIYSY
+207 IPLNLYSY

-234 LEQDSN
+234 LEQDVN
-240 LIFKMGD
+240 LIFRGGAAAD
-247 DNHGK
+247 GK

-265 IFNAEGLRLYRS
+265 IFNAEGLNLYRS
-277 DYMKPKKWPYLT
+277 DYMKPKKWPYLA

-316 HVFIWTVPEASYDT
+316 HVFIWTVPEASYAA

-344 ANNAHFSR
+344 TNNAHFSR

-365 LPVNADE
+365 ISVNANE

-396 INREN
+396 INRDN

-426 INFNYQLSEAPD
+426 INFNYQLSGAPD
-438 AAANQYRINVLIL
+438 AAVNQYRINVLIL

>member
-25 ISTTIGGNGNQQ
+25 ISTTIRGNNQEQ
-37 VKNQHRFIIDNT
+37 MKNQHRFIIDNT

-66 KLVKLAANETGYA
+66 KLVKLADNTANFAAA
-79 DNNEA
+79 DM
-84 ANLCTMNNGLS
+84 CSMNNGLS
-95 LIKEI
+95 LMKEI

-107 SVYNNNISANECANL
+107 SVYNNNISANEGANL
-122 LTLLNYTKSY
+122 MTLLNYTKSY

-141 FYLDTSAVAN
+141 FYLDTSAAAN
-151 TNIFNLRKV
+151 INLFGDRTIDIRDG
-160 QHGRNDAD
+160 QPSPTAR
-168 SAWEE
+168 
-173 KEFFDAIKPYNS
+173 AIPMPKNNA
-185 DYNEGFSKRKKLT
+185 DYNEGFAKRKALT
-198 AGRVTRNIC
+198 DGGLTQNIS
-207 IPLNIYSY
+207 IPLNLYSY

-234 LEQDSN
+234 LEQDVN
-240 LIFKMGD
+240 LIFRNAAED
-247 DNHGK
+247 GK

-265 IFNAEGLRLYRS
+265 IFNAEGLNLYRS
-277 DYMKPKKWPYLT
+277 DYMKPKKWPYLA

-316 HVFIWTVPEASYDT
+316 HVFIWTVPEASYAA

-344 ANNAHFSR
+344 ANNVHFSR

-365 LPVNADE
+365 LSVNANE

-396 INREN
+396 INRDN
-401 FDKLFGVLYFD
+401 FNKLFGVLYFD

-426 INFNYQLSEAPD
+426 INFNYQLSGAPD

>member
-25 ISTTIGGNGNQQ
+25 ISSTIRGNNQEQ
-37 VKNQHRFIIDNT
+37 MKNQHRFIIDNT

-66 KLVKLAANETGYA
+66 KLVKLANNTQNFVAA
-79 DNNEA
+79 DK
-84 ANLCTMNNGLS
+84 CTMNNGLA

-100 RVLSEGE
+100 RVLTEGE
-107 SVYNNNISANECANL
+107 SVYNNNISANEGANL

-141 FYLDTSAVAN
+141 FYLDTSA
-151 TNIFNLRKV
+151 
-160 QHGRNDAD
+160 DAD
-168 SAWEE
+168 TQN
-173 KEFFDAIKPYNS
+173 FRRLTLTGDAQNVDGIPSNPN
-185 DYNEGFSKRKKLT
+185 YNEGFTKRKELT
-198 AGRVTRNIC
+198 DGGLTRNISL
-207 IPLNIYSY
+207 PLNLYSY

-234 LEQDSN
+234 LEQDVN
-240 LIFKMGD
+240 LIFKSAAAD
-247 DNHGK
+247 VGK
-252 IIVSKLRLWCPKL
+252 IIVTKLRLWCPKL
-265 IFNAEGLRLYRS
+265 IFNAEGLNLYRS
-277 DYMKPKKWPYLT
+277 DYMKPKKWAYLA
-289 EYFYKFTRAGDNRGD
+289 EYFYKFTRAGDNTGD

-316 HVFIWTVPEASYDT
+316 HVFIWTVPERSYAE
-330 QTANIFVFDTNSIG
+330 QTLNIFVFDTNSIG

-365 LPVNADE
+365 LSVNANE

-396 INREN
+396 INRDN

-426 INFNYQLSEAPD
+426 INFNYQLSGDPD
-438 AAANQYRINVLIL
+438 VAANQYRINVLIL

-469 T
+469 N

>member
-25 ISTTIGGNGNQQ
+25 ISTTKRGNNQEQ
-37 VKNQHRFIIDNT
+37 MKNQHRFIIDNT

-66 KLVKLAANETGYA
+66 KLVKLADNATNFA
-79 DNNEA
+79 DNNTA

-107 SVYNNNISANECANL
+107 SVYNNNISANEGANL

-141 FYLDTSAVAN
+141 FYLDTSAAAN
-151 TNIFNLRKV
+151 NQNFARLALDGNAQNIDGIPPNP
-160 QHGRNDAD
+160 N
-168 SAWEE
+168 
-173 KEFFDAIKPYNS
+173 
-185 DYNEGFSKRKKLT
+185 YNEGFDKRKKLT
-198 AGRVTRNIC
+198 AGGVERNIS
-207 IPLNIYSY
+207 IPLNLFSY

-234 LEQDSN
+234 LEQDIN
-240 LIFKMGD
+240 LIFRGGAA
-247 DNHGK
+247 DNGK

-265 IFNAEGLRLYRS
+265 IFNAEGLNLYRS
-277 DYMKPKKWPYLT
+277 DYMKPKKWSYLA

-316 HVFIWTVPEASYDT
+316 HVFIWTVPEASYGA
-330 QTANIFVFDTNSIG
+330 QTSNIFVFDTNSIG
-344 ANNAHFSR
+344 TNNVHFSR

-365 LPVNADE
+365 LSVNANE

-396 INREN
+396 INRDN

-426 INFNYQLSEAPD
+426 INFNYQLSREPSDD
-438 AAANQYRINVLIL
+438 ATNQYRINVLIL

>member
-25 ISTTIGGNGNQQ
+25 ISTTIGGNNQEQ
-37 VKNQHRFIIDNT
+37 MKNQHRFIIDNT

-66 KLVKLAANETGYA
+66 KLVKLTDATDFDAA
-79 DNNEA
+79 DK
-84 ANLCTMNNGLS
+84 CTMNNGLS

-107 SVYNNNISANECANL
+107 SVYNNNISANESANL

-141 FYLDTSAVAN
+141 FYVDTSAAAENARYTMRRVE
-151 TNIFNLRKV
+151 
-160 QHGRNDAD
+160 HGRNDANNAYEARNFID
-168 SAWEE
+168 GV
-173 KEFFDAIKPYNS
+173 KP
-185 DYNEGFSKRKKLT
+185 DYNEGFAKRKALT
-198 AGRVTRNIC
+198 DGGLTQNISL
-207 IPLNIYSY
+207 PLNLYSY

-220 RNIHPNLKINIELR
+220 RNIHPNLKINIEIR
-234 LEQDSN
+234 LEQDAN
-240 LIFKMGD
+240 LILK
-247 DNHGK
+247 NAAVTVNGK

-265 IFNAEGLRLYRS
+265 IFNAEGLNLYRS
-277 DYMKPKKWPYLT
+277 DYMKPKKWPYLA
-289 EYFYKFTRAGDNRGD
+289 EYFYKFTRAGDNIGD

-316 HVFIWTVPEASYDT
+316 HVFIWTVPEASYAV
-330 QTANIFVFDTNSIG
+330 QTANIFVFDTNSI
-344 ANNAHFSR
+344 ANQNPTVYFSR

-365 LPVNADE
+365 LPINANE

-396 INREN
+396 INRDN

-426 INFNYQLSEAPD
+426 INFNYQLSRAPT
-438 AAANQYRINVLIL
+438 NQYRINVLIL

>member
-25 ISTTIGGNGNQQ
+25 ISTTIRGNNQEQ
-37 VKNQHRFIIDNT
+37 MKNQHRFIIDNT

-66 KLVKLAANETGYA
+66 KLVKLADNTTGFVAA
-79 DNNEA
+79 DK
-84 ANLCTMNNGLS
+84 CTMNNGLS

-107 SVYNNNISANECANL
+107 SVYNNNISANEGANL

-141 FYLDTSAVAN
+141 LYIDTSAAADN
-151 TNIFNLRKV
+151 QNFERLALDGNAQNIDGIPPNP
-160 QHGRNDAD
+160 N
-168 SAWEE
+168 
-173 KEFFDAIKPYNS
+173 
-185 DYNEGFSKRKKLT
+185 YNEGFTKRKALT
-198 AGRVTRNIC
+198 DGRHEQNIS
-207 IPLNIYSY
+207 IPLNLYSY

-234 LEQDSN
+234 LEQDAN
-240 LIFKMGD
+240 LIFRNAAED
-247 DNHGK
+247 GK

-265 IFNAEGLRLYRS
+265 IFNAEGLNLYRS
-277 DYMKPKKWPYLT
+277 DYMKPKKWPYLA

-316 HVFIWTVPEASYDT
+316 HAFIWTVPEASYAA
-330 QTANIFVFDTNSIG
+330 QTSNIFVFDTNSIG

-365 LPVNADE
+365 LSVNANE

-396 INREN
+396 INRDN

-426 INFNYQLSEAPD
+426 INFNYQLSGAPD

>member
-25 ISTTIGGNGNQQ
+25 ISTTIRGNNQEQ
-37 VKNQHRFIIDNT
+37 MKNQHRFIIDNT

-66 KLVKLAANETGYA
+66 KLVKLADNATNFA
-79 DNNEA
+79 DDNTA

-107 SVYNNNISANECANL
+107 SVYNNNISANEGANL

-141 FYLDTSAVAN
+141 FYLDTSAAAN
-151 TNIFNLRKV
+151 INLFGDRTIDTRDATP
-160 QHGRNDAD
+160 GGDTRAIPMPRNNANYN
-168 SAWEE
+168 
-173 KEFFDAIKPYNS
+173 KGFD
-185 DYNEGFSKRKKLT
+185 KRKKLT
-198 AGRVTRNIC
+198 AEGAARNIS
-207 IPLNIYSY
+207 IPLNLYSY
-215 FASFK
+215 FASFE

-234 LEQDSN
+234 LEQDIN
-240 LIFKMGD
+240 LIFRGGAAD
-247 DNHGK
+247 DGK
-252 IIVSKLRLWCPKL
+252 IIVTKLRLWCPKL
-265 IFNAEGLRLYRS
+265 IFNAEGLNLYRS

-316 HVFIWTVPEASYDT
+316 HVFIWTVPEASYAAKT
-330 QTANIFVFDTNSIG
+330 SNIFVFDTNSIG
-344 ANNAHFSR
+344 TNNAHFSR
-352 AQLVVNNSKYYPE
+352 AQLVVNNSKHYPE
-365 LPVNADE
+365 LSINANE

-396 INREN
+396 INRDN

>member
-25 ISTTIGGNGNQQ
+25 ISTTKREDGQEQ
-37 VKNQHRFIIDNT
+37 MKNQHRFIIDNT

-66 KLVKLAANETGYA
+66 KLVKLA
-79 DNNEA
+79 DNTAGFVDDNTA

-107 SVYNNNISANECANL
+107 SVYNNNISANEGANL

-141 FYLDTSAVAN
+141 FYLDTSAAADN
-151 TNIFNLRKV
+151 QNFMRLALDGDAQNIDGIPPNP
-160 QHGRNDAD
+160 N
-168 SAWEE
+168 
-173 KEFFDAIKPYNS
+173 
-185 DYNEGFSKRKKLT
+185 YNEGFSKRKKLT
-198 AGRVTRNIC
+198 AAWIARNIS
-207 IPLNIYSY
+207 IPLNLYSY

-234 LEQDSN
+234 LEQDVN
-240 LIFKMGD
+240 LIFRVGAAAP
-247 DNHGK
+247 GK

-265 IFNAEGLRLYRS
+265 IFNAEGLNLYRS
-277 DYMKPKKWPYLT
+277 DYMKPKKWSYLT
-289 EYFYKFTRAGDNRGD
+289 EYFHKFTRAGDNRGD
-304 MVRLVTSIRKPR
+304 MIRLVTSIRKPR
-316 HVFIWTVPEASYDT
+316 HVFIWTVPEASYGV

-344 ANNAHFSR
+344 NQDPTVYFSR

-396 INREN
+396 INRDN

-426 INFNYQLSEAPD
+426 INFNYQLSGAPT
-438 AAANQYRINVLIL
+438 NQYRINVLIL

>member
-18 AYDLETD
+18 AYDLEID
-25 ISTTIGGNGNQQ
+25 ISTTKRGNGEEQM
-37 VKNQHRFIIDNT
+37 KNQHRFIIDNT

-55 DWYNAFFEVEF
+55 DWYNAFFEIDF
-66 KLVKLAANETGYA
+66 KLVKLADENNFGAN
-79 DNNEA
+79 DM
-84 ANLCTMNNGLS
+84 CTMNNGLS

-107 SVYNNNISANECANL
+107 SVYNNNNISANEGANL

-141 FYLDTSAVAN
+141 FYLDTSAVADN
-151 TNIFNLRKV
+151 SRFIFRSV

-168 SAWEE
+168 DNWEVRN
-173 KEFFDAIKPYNS
+173 FVDGLNTH
-185 DYNEGFSKRKKLT
+185 YNEGFTKRKGLT
-198 AGRVTRNIC
+198 DGGIERNIS
-207 IPLNIYSY
+207 IPLNLYSY

-234 LEQDSN
+234 LEQDVN
-240 LIFKMGD
+240 LIFRVGAAD
-247 DNHGK
+247 DGK
-252 IIVSKLRLWCPKL
+252 IIVTKMRLWCPKL
-265 IFNAEGLRLYRS
+265 IFNAEGLNLYRS
-277 DYMKPKKWPYLT
+277 DYMKPKKWPYLA
-289 EYFYKFTRAGDNRGD
+289 EYFHNFTRAGDNRGD

-316 HVFIWTVPEASYDT
+316 HVFIWTVPDASYAT

-344 ANNAHFSR
+344 TNNVHFSR

-365 LPVNADE
+365 LSVNANE

-396 INREN
+396 INRDN

-426 INFNYQLSEAPD
+426 INFNYQLSEAPS
-438 AAANQYRINVLIL
+438 AAAIKYRINVLIL

>member
-25 ISTTIGGNGNQQ
+25 ISSTIRGNDQEQ
-37 VKNQHRFIIDNT
+37 MKNQHRFIIDNT

-66 KLVKLAANETGYA
+66 KLVKLADNTAGFAAA
-79 DNNEA
+79 DM
-84 ANLCTMNNGLS
+84 CTMNNGLS

-107 SVYNNNISANECANL
+107 SVYNNNISANEGANL

-141 FYLDTSAVAN
+141 FYLDTSTSAN
-151 TNIFNLRKV
+151 INLFRDRTIDV
-160 QHGRNDAD
+160 RDATPGGDTRPIPMPRNNA
-168 SAWEE
+168 
-173 KEFFDAIKPYNS
+173 N
-185 DYNEGFSKRKKLT
+185 YNEGFTKRKALT
-198 AGRVTRNIC
+198 DGGLIQNISL
-207 IPLNIYSY
+207 PLNLYSY

-220 RNIHPNLKINIELR
+220 RNIHPNLKINIEIR
-234 LEQDSN
+234 LEQDAN
-240 LIFKMGD
+240 LIFRNAAED
-247 DNHGK
+247 GK
-252 IIVSKLRLWCPKL
+252 IIVTKLRLWCPKL
-265 IFNAEGLRLYRS
+265 IFNAEGLNLYRS
-277 DYMKPKKWPYLT
+277 DYMKPKKWAYLA

-316 HVFIWTVPEASYDT
+316 HVFIWTVPEASYAV

-344 ANNAHFSR
+344 TNNIHFSR

-365 LPVNADE
+365 LSINANE

-396 INREN
+396 INRDN

-426 INFNYQLSEAPD
+426 INFNYQLSGAPS
-438 AAANQYRINVLIL
+438 AAAIQYRINVLIL